1 MEAHLAPDR
10 APFSSVH
17 CAGLLTAPGPGL
29 SPSEELRMKRTP
41 TGGGLMLL
49 LMVLLGFGHCLH
61 LEILTQNR
69 KPGDRAAQLVRHK
82 REWIIPPVSI
92 YEGQD
97 NSHKNPIARI
107 QSDSK
112 LHGDRIIHYSITG
125 QGVTEPPLGIFV
137 INEFTGDLN
146 VTGIVDREETPM
158 FFLKGYA
165 RDQNNVNVEQP
176 IDLRVRVLDINDNAP
191 VFTQEIFDAA
201 IEELSATNKLIM
213 ILNATDADEANTA
226 NSQLIYRILSQE
238 PRSSH
243 FSLTKNEIRT
253 TTTALD
259 RETQSSYI
267 LLVEVR
273 DRGGDDRS
281 QGLSTTASVRIK
293 VTDVNDNIPILE
305 REEYEGAIE
314 ENVANVEIL
323 RMTVFDGD
331 EEFTDNWYA
340 NFTIVSGNE
349 GNHFTIITDKETN
362 EGVLMMVK
370 EADYEMMQS
379 ADLKVVV
386 SNRAE
391 YHSSIRHL
399 VSGGGGGA
407 GGGGGG
413 GGKVIPIKVK
423 VKNVREGPVFKP
435 KIKTFS
441 VSEGGKF
448 IINQVIGSYQAYD
461 SDTGKIAE
469 HIKYAKEY
477 DADNWFMIDSTTAE
491 IRLVKVP
498 DRESIYVVNGTYIA
512 KILAISEDVPAK
524 TATGTIAIAVEDAND
539 NCPIL
544 VNPVQTVCNNVEFI
558 NLTAMDLDSDPYAA
572 PLKFLVVDEPPG
584 NTKLWSIGKTD
595 DVSAQLIPKD
605 LWEGPH
611 RVQILIT
618 DNKGLSCPEKQ
629 VLKLRVCTCSNG
641 DFACK
646 EMRSDSA
653 VGLGGG
659 AIALMILA
667 CLLLLLLPLLLLIC
681 FCGSGGEKGFLAVD
695 GPEQSMLIHNKEG
708 PEPVDAAAIPSAIGT
723 VGSAGVKA
731 GAGAGGGVG
740 TRDDYGYGYNDMY
753 HSNVVMNGHY
763 EENRTFLSGREMT
776 TGADGGGG
784 NLKMI
789 SIGGAA
795 AGAAA
800 GAGYGYGS
808 AGGTAENLAALNEE
822 FIGDYFYNKVMGIAD
837 EDLAQASKDCLLI
850 YSQEGTGSIAGS
862 VGCCSIIES
871 EFEEDYLDDLG
882 LKFKT
887 LADICQGAASGM
899 QFSQNESYEEFN
911 KVAEATADFSAIQ
924 NIGTV
929 EERYQDRSH
938 MSSESQVQR
947 VEPESVVRENM
958 VTEGSYVSSRYVQEP
973 VMRGNVLVTEKSYT
987 TAPTIILEPVR
998 QQNVLVTERIIRPAS
1013 SINNLVDV
1021 AEGDNVMVTER
1032 VIKSDKGFSGFVS
1045 EPRDSQYM
1053 LVTERL
1059 LAPSSTLNAP
1069 ISIPDQSMGQNVV
1082 VTERHYT
1089 PITAINGSPVIPV
1102 EVSGGPQLVKETV
1115 SIVDGGLQGQTH
1127 FKQGGYLM
1135 EQLHPAN
1142 NNNVEKS
1149 SSRVTKYSTV
1159 QYTRS

>member
-1 MEAHLAPDR
+1 
-10 APFSSVH
+10 
-17 CAGLLTAPGPGL
+17 
-29 SPSEELRMKRTP
+29 MKRTP

-399 VSGGGGGA
+399 VSGGGAGGGGGGA

-512 KILAISEDVPAK
+512 KILAISEDV
-524 TATGTIAIAVEDAND
+524 
-539 NCPIL
+539 
-544 VNPVQTVCNNVEFI
+544 
-558 NLTAMDLDSDPYAA
+558 
-572 PLKFLVVDEPPG
+572 
-584 NTKLWSIGKTD
+584 
-595 DVSAQLIPKD
+595 SAQLIPKD

-646 EMRSDSA
+646 EMRSDGA

-708 PEPVDAAAIPSAIGT
+708 PEPVDAAAMPSAIGT

-731 GAGAGGGVG
+731 GAGVGGGVG

-753 HSNVVMNGHY
+753 HSNIVMNGHY
-763 EENRTFLSGREMT
+763 EDNRTFLSRREMT

-789 SIGGAA
+789 SSGGSA

-887 LADICQGAASGM
+887 LADICQGADGGM

-924 NIGTV
+924 NIETV

-1021 AEGDNVMVTER
+1021 AEGENVMVTER